1 MRYTP
6 IMLEVAFLLKKE
18 RLGRR
23 SLAQRTGLSEMT
35 VRLELERLQK
45 KGLIR
50 TDRRGVTL
58 SALGGERFSPL
69 LTNIKQ
75 VAEPSLH
82 SLAQDTV
89 TQVALLSC
97 PTARPPWWYRDLV
110 IREGGSALILI
121 RYRPEGW
128 CFSHNEEK
136 VSDQNPHD
144 ERMRSPSDEKA
155 ICSSLFSLRI
165 ARALGLVYGELSLKY
180 SPKRHNLPFWLP
192 SVNRRGKLR
201 AYPCGMLYPI
211 CKREVH

>member
-6 IMLEVAFLLKKE
+6 IMLEVAFLLKEE

-23 SLAQRTGLSEMT
+23 SLARRTGLSEMT
-35 VRLELERLQK
+35 VRLELERFQN
-45 KGLIR
+45 KGLIT

-69 LTNIKQ
+69 LTHIKQ

-89 TQVALLSC
+89 TQAALLSC

-110 IREGGSALILI
+110 IRQGGSALILI

-136 VSDQNPHD
+136 VSNQNPHD
-144 ERMRSPSDEKA
+144 ERMIEGAFP
-155 ICSSLFSLRI
+155 LRREGDLLLI
-165 ARALGLVYGELSLKY
+165 VSAPDRKSAGLGLWRVITEILSET
-180 SPKRHNLPFWLP
+180 P
-192 SVNRRGKLR
+192 
-201 AYPCGMLYPI
+201 
-211 CKREVH
+211 